1 MLEEKIKGFIAYC
14 KVAGFKEKSIE
25 TLSLR
30 LHEFNQ
36 FLKSKRFKNIQSV
49 TYSHLSTF
57 VADHKF
63 PSVHV
68 KKARIWSL
76 HQFFHYLKLKGHIKD
91 NIAMALPYPKI
102 EKTVPHFLTI
112 DEFNR
117 ILLHCSHYLNHVLGL
132 RNLII
137 IMMLGLLGLRTGT
150 IISMNIQDV
159 DIVSGLAWV
168 KDKGYYF
175 QRTVVLPK
183 VICAALQRYFD
194 MLRISQGPLFL
205 SKRGKRISP
214 RTLQDIFR
222 DIADSCDIDKHL
234 HAHLFRHTAATHLN
248 RVAGTTITQKVL
260 GHSLRKNTYKYT
272 HLNPDYYATYMKK
285 HPFMKL
291 KGEMP

>member
-36 FLKSKRFKNIQSV
+36 FLKSKRFKNIQSI

-76 HQFFHYLKLKGHIKD
+76 HQFFHYLKLNGHIKD

-102 EKTVPHFLTI
+102 ERTVPHFLTI

>member
-1 MLEEKIKGFIAYC
+1 MLDKKIKGFIGYC

-30 LHEFNQ
+30 LNEFNR
-36 FLKSKRFKNIQSV
+36 FLKSKRFNNIQSV
-49 TYSHLSTF
+49 SYSHLSAF
-57 VADHKF
+57 VADYQS
-63 PSVHV
+63 PSIHI

-76 HQFFHYLKLKGHIKD
+76 HQFFHFLRLKGHIKD
-91 NIAMALPYPKI
+91 NIAMDLPYPKI

-112 DEFNR
+112 DEYNR
-117 ILLHCSHYLNHVLGL
+117 ILLYCSAHSHNLLGL

-168 KDKGYYF
+168 REKGF
-175 QRTVVLPK
+175 IQRTIVLPE
-183 VICAALQRYFD
+183 VLCVTLQRYFD
-194 MLRISQGPLFL
+194 LLRKRQGPLFL

-222 DIADSCDIDKHL
+222 HIADTCGIHTHL

-248 RVAGTTITQKVL
+248 RVAGTTITQQVL
-260 GHSLRKNTYKYT
+260 GHSLRKNTYMYT

-291 KGEMP
+291 

>member
-1 MLEEKIKGFIAYC
+1 MLEDKIKGFIAYC
-14 KVAGFKEKSIE
+14 KVAGFKDKSIE
-25 TLSLR
+25 TLALR

-36 FLKSKRFKNIQSV
+36 FLKSKRFKSIQSV
-49 TYSHLSTF
+49 TYSHLSAF
-57 VADHKF
+57 VADYKS

-76 HQFFHYLKLKGHIKD
+76 HQFFHFLKLKGHIKD
-91 NIAMALPYPKI
+91 NIAMDLPYPKI
-102 EKTVPHFLTI
+102 EKTIPHFLTI
-112 DEFNR
+112 DEYNR
-117 ILLHCSHYLNHVLGL
+117 ILLYCSAHSNHVLGL

-175 QRTVVLPK
+175 RRTIVLPK

-194 MLRISQGPLFL
+194 MIRTSQGPLFL

-222 DIADSCDIDKHL
+222 NIADTCGIHKHL

-248 RVAGTTITQKVL
+248 RVAGTSITQQVL
-260 GHSLRKNTYKYT
+260 GHSLRKNTNKYT
-272 HLNPDYYATYMKK
+272 HLNPDYYAAYMKK

-291 KGEMP
+291 